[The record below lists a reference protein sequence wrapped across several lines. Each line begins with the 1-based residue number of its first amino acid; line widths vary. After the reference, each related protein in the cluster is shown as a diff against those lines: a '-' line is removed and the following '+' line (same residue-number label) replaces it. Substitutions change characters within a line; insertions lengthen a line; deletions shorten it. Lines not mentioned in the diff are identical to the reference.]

1 MVITL
6 RWLSRSVVGL
16 PPPRPGYDPRS
27 VHVRFVVEE
36 ARLGQVFL
44 AALRSSPVIIF
55 PLMLDTDLHLR
66 VPLARRANR
75 LGWKPSKKKPSK
87 KERSFGHPGALN
99 RKEFQ
104 FRHLNTKRL
113 CPLHCVL
120 CQRHN
125 MTSLFWY
132 IMHMGIDVSETLIPP
147 YSA

>member
-1 MVITL
+1 VVLTL

-36 ARLGQVFL
+36 VRLGQVFL
-44 AALRSSPVIIF
+44 AEL

-66 VPLARRANR
+66 VAVARRANR
-75 LGWKPSKKKPSK
+75 LGWKPSKK
-87 KERSFGHPGALN
+87 ERSLGHTGALN
-99 RKEFQ
+99 RKDFP

-113 CPLHCVL
+113 FPLHCVL

-125 MTSLFWY
+125 MTSLTNMRHVFLY
-132 IMHMGIDVSETLIPP
+132 IMHMGIDVSEILIPP
-147 YSA
+147 FSV